1 MRSREAPRSCHRRL
15 LQQNRPIADIPLAA
29 TNIGFGGKTDIAI
42 KDRKCPLMTQSGHQV
57 WHSLQRRCPSL
68 IPNALAF
75 WRNPPTVRFIS
86 LEIFLT
92 CSLSFEYRLSS
103 ATCALVQATRFV
115 RRRFAFLAIDLS
127 MSFKI
132 GSINKAPNAIGEATI
147 LRL

>member
-1 MRSREAPRSCHRRL
+1 M
-15 LQQNRPIADIPLAA
+15 
-29 TNIGFGGKTDIAI
+29 
-42 KDRKCPLMTQSGHQV
+42 
-57 WHSLQRRCPSL
+57 
-68 IPNALAF
+68 LAF

-86 LEIFLT
+86 LEIFFT

-132 GSINKAPNAIGEATI
+132 GCINKAANAIGDATI